1 MKKSLLHFALLL
13 LLALFG
19 SDALA
24 QAVLWSVSPTGPT
37 GRPISRAT
45 TFSMQDS
52 AAIDPLGNLFIVGSQ
67 FSRDPAAA
75 DPGAAGLFLGKYAA
89 ADGHEVW
96 RFTTPGSGGVPVGD
110 ALVAVVTGPDGDA
123 YVTGTVRD
131 AVGSHEYVARISGAN
146 GAVVW
151 QVIGA
156 IGDATPANS
165 AGFDLALD
173 GNGNLFVL
181 GTQNDNATVIRMNA
195 ATGNVVWLVPPAFDA
210 APGHSPVALRVDP
223 SGQVL
228 GVTFVGGG
236 QSSLLFKLDGATG
249 QRTWGTPLSYF
260 INAPGP
266 GPQIHAFTIDGLGK
280 PTVAGIDIAKFSNV
294 DGSLIWRHPL
304 ALTSIPSVAWSVAA
318 GPNGDLF
325 ATGTTGS
332 TSDQLFTVRLASAS
346 GNQLW
351 GSALPANPSR
361 SGQIG
366 KSIAYD
372 PRTGHVMVLGQAFFN
387 DSVNYELAAIT
398 HNADT
403 GAILTTGRFATAS
416 TLQADL
422 VIPNG
427 GAVYALGRTAPTS
440 GPAAP
445 VAVKLSAPAQATP
458 NVHLFSTPD
467 PSNSGDPV
475 TLTATVDG
483 AVGTPTGSVTF
494 RDAGTAIPGCSNIL
508 LSGGQAS
515 CVVSNFAVGSHPLDA
530 LYAGDTNYA
539 PGVSA
544 TRFQQVNVA
553 KATPTVS
560 LATSAATASFGQ
572 PVVFTAS
579 VSGNAGTPTGTV
591 TFKDADQDILGCVAL
606 TLNGGNAQCGVNG
619 FMPGSHA
626 VSVGYSGDAAYDPA
640 TSATVT
646 VTVTNPPPAPT
657 KAWQSSLVTTP
668 AVVADLSTA
677 NRQPDI
683 GPRSGVD
690 AAGNLFV
697 AANTTTSTAA
707 CIVVL
712 KYAVGDGQ
720 VAWRRDICGS
730 GNASAALG
738 INGQGDVVVTGSSGG
753 AVYVAKLSGATGAT
767 LWQNTA
773 GGPGVGLSIGLDAA
787 GNARV
792 AAGNAGAVT
801 VLGVSADGTLQWQR
815 AIDVGLGSGAVEAF
829 AVDAAGNSAISDEH
843 SVNPP
848 AEIAFG
854 LTRIDSSG
862 AITWHVANTNSTS
875 LAGSRLAMDP
885 AGNVIASGFDLVQ
898 LRDAAT
904 GTVMWSQRFGG
915 ITRADAQGN
924 VFGIGSLTTT
934 PGGNRDLVAYKVDRS
949 GVLLWSRIFTDA
961 NSFAV
966 EEGIALDASGNPV
979 VTADS
984 FTNPQLHQQLTMKLD
999 AADGHVTWM
1008 ATASDASFHLFPKA
1022 VHAIPGGAVTFGQL
1036 FSTSTEVGLYAIAY
1050 QDATA
1055 APPPGPSVVNL
1066 STRGDV
1072 GTGDNVL
1079 IAGFI
1084 IGGSTPKT
1092 VVVNAAGPSLAG
1104 AGIANPLA
1112 NPQITL
1118 VRSSDGA
1125 VIATNDDWQAAANA
1139 AQVQASGFAPAD
1151 PREPAILMTLP
1162 PGAYTA
1168 IVSGVGGTTGVAVVG
1183 VFEVDHPEVPLINI
1197 STRGEVLTGD
1207 NVMIGGFVIQGSTPQ
1222 TVVVAGLG
1230 PALTQAG
1237 VPNALANPTLTLVR
1251 SSDQSI
1257 VAGNDDWGSAPNAA
1271 DIQASGFAPSDPR
1284 ESAIMVTLPP
1294 GAYTAILSGVGGT
1307 TGVGIVAVYRP

>member
-13 LLALFG
+13 LLGLFG

-24 QAVLWSVSPTGPT
+24 QAVLWSVSPAGPT

-52 AAIDPLGNLFIVGSQ
+52 GAIDPLGNLFIVGSQ
-67 FSRDPAAA
+67 FSRDPAGA

-89 ADGHEVW
+89 ADGQELW

-131 AVGSHEYVARISGAN
+131 ANGSHEYVARISGAN

-195 ATGNVVWLVPPAFDA
+195 ATGSVVWLVPPAFDA
-210 APGHSPVALRVDP
+210 APGHSPIALRVDP
-223 SGQVL
+223 FGQVL

-236 QSSLLFKLDGATG
+236 HSSLVFKLDGATG
-249 QRTWGTPLSYF
+249 QRTWGTALSYF
-260 INAPGP
+260 IDAPGP
-266 GPQIHAFTIDGLGK
+266 GPQIRAFTIDGIGK
-280 PTVAGIDIAKFSNV
+280 PTIAGVDIAKFSNV

-304 ALTSIPSVAWSVAA
+304 AVTGIPSVAWGVAA
-318 GPNGDLF
+318 APNGDLF

-332 TSDQLFTVRLASAS
+332 TSDQQFTVRLASAS

-351 GSALPANPSR
+351 GVALFANQSR
-361 SGQIG
+361 SGQLG

-372 PRTGHVMVLGQAFFN
+372 PRTGHVAVLGQGFFN
-387 DSVNYELAAIT
+387 DSVNYELAAT
-398 HNADT
+398 TQNADT
-403 GAILTTGRFATAS
+403 GAILTTGRFATTS
-416 TLQADL
+416 NLEADL

-427 GAVYALGRTAPTS
+427 GAMYALGRTAPTS

-445 VAVKLSAPAQATP
+445 VAVKFSAPAQATP
-458 NVHLFSTPD
+458 NVQLVSTPD

-475 TLTATVDG
+475 TLTATVGG

-494 RDAGTAIPGCSNIL
+494 RDAGSAIPGCSNIL

-515 CVVSNFAVGSHPLDA
+515 CVVSNFAVGNHPLDVR
-530 LYAGDTNYA
+530 YAGDTNYA
-539 PGVSA
+539 PGGSI
-544 TRFQQVNVA
+544 TDFQQVNAVR
-553 KATPTVS
+553 ATPSVS
-560 LATSAATASFGQ
+560 LASSANPASFGQ

-579 VSGNAGTPTGTV
+579 VSGNAGVPTGTV
-591 TFKDADQDILGCVAL
+591 SFHDGVQDILGCVSVP
-606 TLNGGNAQCGVNG
+606 LNAGSVQCGVNG

-626 VSVGYSGDAAYDPA
+626 VSASYSGDAAYAAA

-646 VTVTNPPPAPT
+646 ETVVNPPPSPAP
-657 KAWQSSLVTTP
+657 AWQSRLVTTP
-668 AVVADLSTA
+668 PVVADVQTSAL
-677 NRQPDI
+677 REV

-697 AANTTTSTAA
+697 AANTGTSSVP
-707 CIVVL
+707 CIVVI
-712 KYAVGDGQ
+712 KYGVADGQ
-720 VAWRRDICGS
+720 VAWRRDICGTGVFS
-730 GNASAALG
+730 RALAVDAH
-738 INGQGDVVVTGSSGG
+738 GDVVVTGASGSLL
-753 AVYVAKLSGATGAT
+753 YLAKLSGTSGAT
-767 LWQNTA
+767 IWEQASGVPGA
-773 GGPGVGLSIGLDAA
+773 GFSMGLDAA
-787 GNARV
+787 GNPRIVATLSNALTV
-792 AAGNAGAVT
+792 YGFSAAGA
-801 VLGVSADGTLQWQR
+801 LQWQR
-815 AIDVGLGSGAVEAF
+815 PIAAPGPVLGF
-829 AVDAAGNSAISDEH
+829 AVDAAGDSAVSETHTDAAGNFVAAI
-843 SVNPP
+843 
-848 AEIAFG
+848 
-854 LTRIDSSG
+854 TRIDSTG
-862 AITWHVANTNSTS
+862 AVTWHVTGPPIA
-875 LAGSRLAMDP
+875 LDHLAMDP
-885 AGNVIASGFDLVQ
+885 SGNVIASGFDLVQ
-898 LRDAAT
+898 AYAASSST
-904 GTVMWSQRFGG
+904 LMWSQRFGG
-915 ITRADAQGN
+915 ITTSDAQGN
-924 VFGIGSLTTT
+924 IYGIGSLTTT
-934 PGGNRDLVAYKVDRS
+934 PGANRDLVAYKVDHS
-949 GVLLWSRIFTDA
+949 GILLWSRFFTDA
-961 NSFAV
+961 ATTAL
-966 EEGIALDASGNPV
+966 EAGITLDGAGNPV
-979 VTADS
+979 ATALS
-984 FTNPQLHQQLTMKLD
+984 FDTAARVNQQLTIKLD
-999 AADGHVTWM
+999 PSDGHVISM
-1008 ATASDASFHLFPKA
+1008 ASAADPSASVFPAA
-1022 VHAIPGGAVTFGQL
+1022 VHAIPGGVVTFGRL
-1036 FSTSTEVGLYAIAY
+1036 FNASNEVGLYAIAY
-1050 QDATA
+1050 TDAV
-1055 APPPGPSVVNL
+1055 APPQPSVVNL

-1072 GTGDNVL
+1072 GTGDDVL

-1084 IGGSTPKT
+1084 IGGNTPKT
-1092 VVVNAAGPSLAG
+1092 VVINAAGPSLAS
-1104 AGIANPLA
+1104 AGIANPLV
-1112 NPQITL
+1112 NPTMTL

-1125 VIATNDDWQAAANA
+1125 IIATNDDWQAAANA

-1197 STRGEVLTGD
+1197 STRGQVLTGD
-1207 NVMIGGFVIQGSTPQ
+1207 NVMIGGFVIQGTTPQ

-1251 SSDQSI
+1251 SSDQSV
-1257 VAGNDDWGSAPNAA
+1257 VATNDDWGSAPNAA

-1284 ESAIMVTLPP
+1284 ESAVMVTLPP